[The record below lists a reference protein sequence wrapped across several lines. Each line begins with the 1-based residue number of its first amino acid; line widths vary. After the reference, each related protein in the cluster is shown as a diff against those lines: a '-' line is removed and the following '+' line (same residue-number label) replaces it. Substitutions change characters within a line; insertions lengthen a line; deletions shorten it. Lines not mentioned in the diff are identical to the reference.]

1 MPAPAQ
7 DATTV
12 TATPLWDPATG
23 ARHFLICHP
32 DGDARADA
40 LASLL
45 ATLNG
50 LPDVTVWA
58 DHCALTKVKQPDDL
72 SFGYWAAGSRNA
84 TKMLGLAVELA
95 DARASVLEGTN
106 RWLFKPAR
114 RSRLI
119 LVVADFT
126 ALDDSDASRGRSA
139 LDRLL
144 AKGRRAAMPVAA
156 IADPEKAPVDLLRTL
171 ARTCQPWPQEPLAS
185 APVAA
190 RELAASAR

>member
-1 MPAPAQ
+1 MPAPAR
-7 DATTV
+7 DTATV
-12 TATPLWDPATG
+12 TATPLWDAAAG

-32 DGDARADA
+32 GGDARADA

-45 ATLNG
+45 ATVTG

-58 DHCALTKVKQPDDL
+58 DHCALARVKQPGDL

-84 TKMLGLAVELA
+84 ARMLGLAVELA
-95 DARASVLEGTN
+95 DARASVLEDTN

-126 ALDDSDASRGRSA
+126 APGAAGTSRGHLA

-156 IADPEKAPVDLLRTL
+156 VADPGTAPGSLLQTL
-171 ARTCQPWPQEPLAS
+171 ARTCQPWPQEPPAS
-185 APVAA
+185 GPAA
-190 RELAASAR
+190 RELAASTR